1 METKSYILR
10 LLWHMSSHQPLLIIL
25 SAGVVLISGCDNR
38 TTLSSPPV
46 LKPGQGFFANS
57 ATLDTEAMLGMC
69 STAISASDTGQ
80 LEKFSDAQIAN
91 GTCEMTVMAV
101 ELIGRSADPGQTC
114 VLATKDMIVEFKR
127 RFPDHDPKEV
137 AGHC

>member
-1 METKSYILR
+1 MENG
-10 LLWHMSSHQPLLIIL
+10 HMNGRPPLLAIL
-25 SAGVVLISGCDNR
+25 AAGMVLISGCDNH
-38 TTLSSPPV
+38 TTLPSPPEI
-46 LKPGQGFFANS
+46 KPGQGFFANS
-57 ATLDTEAMLGMC
+57 ATLDTGAMLRMC
-69 STAISASDTGQ
+69 STAISASDAGQ

-91 GTCEMTVMAV
+91 GTCEMTVMSV

-127 RFPDHDPKEV
+127 RFPDHDPQEV